1 MQRTAGLTRMV
12 TTSTCALIIPVFN
25 DRNSCAVLLRQI
37 AALFKGQDWRIC
49 VIDDGSTSESPSLSD
64 LIELGLTGVILR
76 LPHNMGHQTAIAC
89 GIGYVAANWPGRT
102 AVIMDSDGEDRP
114 EAVPTLLLHVEQNEL
129 CAVVAERRQRTESLR
144 FRVFYLIYKAL
155 FRVLTGQTVDF
166 GNFMV
171 LSWPALNRL
180 ASMHQIWLHLPAAL
194 VASRIPRKN
203 VPTARGKRYAGES
216 RMNFISLS
224 VHGMRALMVFVE
236 TVLMRV
242 IVGTVA
248 LMTLWALLAMMALGL
263 KFSGNASPGWLTT
276 IVGLLAVMVV
286 QTLGVFAALLILAG
300 TGRRQILLDASKSYL
315 QSVASVE
322 TTP

>member
-1 MQRTAGLTRMV
+1 MV
-12 TTSTCALIIPVFN
+12 TSSPCALIIPTFN
-25 DRNSCAVLLRQI
+25 DRNSCAALLRQI

-49 VIDDGSTSESPSLSD
+49 VIDDGSTTDSPLLSD
-64 LIELGLTGVILR
+64 LIEPGLTGVILR
-76 LPHNMGHQTAIAC
+76 LPHNMGHQAAIAC

-114 EAVPTLLLHVEQNEL
+114 EAVPTLLLHLEQNEL
-129 CAVVAERRQRTESLR
+129 CAVVAERQRRTESLT

-155 FRVLTGQTVDF
+155 FRVLTAQTVDF

-171 LSWPALNRL
+171 LSWLALNRL

-203 VPTARGKRYAGES
+203 VSTARGKRYAGKS

-224 VHGMRALMVFVE
+224 IHGMRALMVFVE
-236 TVLMRV
+236 TVFMRLIIGV
-242 IVGTVA
+242 VA
-248 LMTLWALLAMMALGL
+248 LMALWAVVAMMALGL
-263 KFSGNASPGWLTT
+263 KLTGNASPGWLTT

-300 TGRRQILLDASKSYL
+300 AGRRQILLDASKSYL
-315 QSVASVE
+315 QSVARVE
-322 TTP
+322 ATP